1 MDFKMKNF
9 QISLL
14 ALLLITLSINL
25 YGQAKK
31 PTLMILPSDNWCEQ
45 RYFMTEFDNQGTKQK
60 VPNYKQSF
68 QEDTEIGQVISKIG
82 SLMIDRG
89 FPLKD
94 AEQEL
99 KAIEARSAEDNMTS
113 STTSGSSISESPLDK
128 LKNKAKADIVIQIWW
143 KVNKTE
149 QGKSVS
155 FVLEAFDAYTSKRIA
170 SSSGTGSPNN
180 TDIVP
185 VLLQNSIIANIDPFT
200 AQLQSHFDDMFNN
213 GREILLTVKR
223 WSSWDKNMETEIDGK
238 EITDYVNE
246 WLQKNTVKGK
256 FSMADATENIIRCDQ
271 VRVPLY
277 DANNN
282 AIDARQFT
290 KGLQKYLKAAPFN
303 FEVKLMTRGLGE
315 AILVLGEK

>member
-1 MDFKMKNF
+1 MDFKKLKY
-9 QISLL
+9 LL
-14 ALLLITLSINL
+14 ALACLVPALALA
-25 YGQAKK
+25 QAKK
-31 PTLMILPSDNWCEQ
+31 PSLMILPSDNWCDQ
-45 RYFMTEFDNQGTKQK
+45 RFFMTTFDNQGSKQK
-60 VPNYKQSF
+60 VPNYKQAF

-99 KAIEARSAEDNMTS
+99 KAIEMRSAEDNMTT

-128 LKNKAKADIVIQIWW
+128 LKNRAKADIVIQIWW

-155 FVLEAFDAYTSKRIA
+155 FVLDAFDAYTSKRIA
-170 SSSGTGSPNN
+170 SSSGNGTPNN

-185 VLLQNSIIANIDPFT
+185 VLLQNAVLANIDRF
-200 AQLQSHFDDMFNN
+200 ASQLQGHFDDMFTN
-213 GREILLTVKR
+213 GREITLTVKR
-223 WSSWDKNMETEIDGK
+223 WNSWDKNLETKIDNE
-238 EITDYVNE
+238 EITDHIYS
-246 WLQKNTVKGK
+246 WFQKNTVKGS
-256 FSMADATENIIRCDQ
+256 FSLNGNTENNAPFEH
-271 VRVPLY
+271 VRIPLY
-277 DANNN
+277 DSRNN
-282 AIDARQFT
+282 ALDARQFA
-290 KGLQKYLKAAPFN
+290 KGLQKYLEAAPYN

>member
-1 MDFKMKNF
+1 MDFKMKMLHILTIALGLIASSN
-9 QISLL
+9 SLF
-14 ALLLITLSINL
+14 
-25 YGQAKK
+25 GQAKK
-31 PTLMILPSDNWCEQ
+31 PTLMILPSDNWCDQ

-60 VPNYKQSF
+60 VPNYKQAF

-94 AEQEL
+94 VEQEL

-113 STTSGSSISESPLDK
+113 SSTTGAALSESPLDK
-128 LKNKAKADIVIQIWW
+128 LKNKAKADIIIQIWW
-143 KVNKTE
+143 KVNKTD

-170 SSSGTGSPNN
+170 SSSGNGSANN

-185 VLLQNSIIANIDPFT
+185 VLLQNAILANIDPFVG
-200 AQLQSHFDDMFNN
+200 QLQSHFDDLFSN
-213 GREILLTVKR
+213 GREIILTVKK
-223 WSSWDKNMETEIDGK
+223 WNNWDKDMETEIDGK

-256 FSMADATENIIRCDQ
+256 FSMADASENIIRCDQ
-271 VRVPLY
+271 VRIPLY

-282 AIDARQFT
+282 AIDARQFA